1 MMHLIN
7 PGLLLRAWR
16 ETIATTI
23 VFMVIVGSF
32 GGLLSYA
39 LPRVQER
46 FMSRQFIP
54 PGLQQMRNAML
65 GVDSSASGIAEIAYS
80 LAWSH
85 PVIVAL
91 LFAHG
96 IIVTTRVPSGEI
108 QSGTLDVLLGLPI
121 SRWELFIS
129 ETAAWLC
136 TAMLVVGAM
145 FAGSYIGSLWVK
157 PENQPDWSIMGIVLA
172 NLAMVYVLIGVCGL
186 FASTICNRRGRAV
199 LIVLVFSA
207 GSVLIN
213 FLQLLW
219 EPARQIR
226 FLSVLSYYR
235 PALILRDADWQW
247 KDMAIL
253 GSAIVGLWIAAGTIL
268 ARRDLATT

>member
-1 MMHLIN
+1 MRLLN
-7 PGLLLRAWR
+7 LGLLLRAWR
-16 ETIATTI
+16 ETLGATV
-23 VFMVIVGSF
+23 VFMVIIGSF

-39 LPRVQER
+39 LPRFQER
-46 FMSRQFIP
+46 FLKRGFVP
-54 PGLQQMRNAML
+54 PGLAQLRNTIM
-65 GVDSSASGIAEIAYS
+65 GVDSSASGVAEIAYT

-91 LFAHG
+91 LFAHA

-129 ETAAWLC
+129 ETTAWLL
-136 TAMLVVGAM
+136 TAAFVVGSM
-145 FAGSYIGSLWVK
+145 FAGSYIGSFWVK
-157 PENQPDWSIMGIVLA
+157 PENQPNWSVMGIVLA

-186 FASTICNRRGRAV
+186 LASVFNDRRGRAV
-199 LIVLVFSA
+199 LFVMIFAAASVLVNY
-207 GSVLIN
+207 LE
-213 FLQLLW
+213 LLW
-219 EPARQIR
+219 EPAKRIG
-226 FLSVLSYYR
+226 FLSVLHYYR
-235 PALILRDADWQW
+235 PALILREAAWQW

-253 GSAIVGLWIAAGTIL
+253 GGASAALWTIAGVKL